1 MSLQYFKQHIFPVKD
16 KLYRFAYRLL
26 GNAMDAE
33 DVVQEVFLKIW
44 KKQEEWASI
53 ENMDAWCMTMAK
65 NMSIDKLRSSRRF
78 VEESI
83 ETAGEK
89 PSDLA
94 TPLES
99 ATQADLSFHLRKA
112 MDNLP
117 DKFKMAIHLR
127 DIEGLS
133 YDEIADIMQIPLN
146 QVKINLFRA
155 RNAIRQTMLK
165 SEVYGL

>member
-65 NMSIDKLRSSRRF
+65 NMSIDKLRNAKRF
-78 VEESI
+78 SGESI
-83 ETAGEK
+83 ELAGEK
-89 PSDLA
+89 TVDYTNPHDNA
-94 TPLES
+94 
-99 ATQADLSFHLRKA
+99 AYADLSVLLRKA
-112 MDNLP
+112 IDNLP
-117 DKFKMAIHLR
+117 EKHKMTIHLR

-133 YDEIADIMQIPLN
+133 YQEIADIMQIPLN

-155 RNAIRQTMLK
+155 RNLIKETMLK
-165 SEVYGL
+165 SEAYGL